1 MKTYCKHTRVANPR
15 FVRESIEHY
24 LKGKR
29 SRRDVAAWLDHHPDL
44 DRIAEAI
51 ASEIRTG
58 RFHDTTI
65 RYFNRVEPISGK
77 HRVIGR
83 ESVHHQ
89 ILDHVAIDAM
99 RPMLDAKIGRWQTAS
114 VEGRGTIDA
123 RKAIKRWTR
132 QRSSRWFVKLDVR
145 KCYPSI
151 DRAILKRLLAKDI
164 GDKTLLRLAYH
175 LIDQY
180 AGTQGLNIGSYASQ
194 WLANYY
200 LSYAYHFA
208 TERLAKLRRR
218 RDGTVVRHRL
228 VTHVLFYMDDI
239 LLIGRGK
246 ADLRTADGAHPR
258 LAGPTARQLLRLLQM
273 ERQHPIPPSQRHRQ
287 DHAPREE
294 GPRGVKGDTMIQT
307 VTYSAEPA
315 EVDYH
320 PRADGG
326 ADIRIRR
333 DIAKIETPAIDG
345 QPAGEQWTAREAY
358 IVRYNL
364 LEQEAVE
371 QADQLFAE
379 AEEDSKTDRQRI
391 DELKQLQLNGLD
403 AIASLYEAMGGEQ

>member
-1 MKTYCKHTRVANPR
+1 MKTYCKHTEVANPR
-15 FVRESIEHY
+15 FVRESIDHY
-24 LKGKR
+24 LRGKR
-29 SRRDVAAWLDHHPDL
+29 SRRDVGAWLDHHPDL
-44 DRIAEAI
+44 DRVAEAI

-58 RFHDTTI
+58 RFCDTTI
-65 RYFNRVEPISGK
+65 RYFNRTEPISGK

-89 ILDHVAIDAM
+89 ILDHVA
-99 RPMLDAKIGRWQTAS
+99 
-114 VEGRGTIDA
+114 IDA

-151 DRAILKRLLAKDI
+151 DRTILKRLLARDV

-228 VTHVLFYMDDI
+228 VTHVLFYMDDV

-246 ADLRTADGAHPR
+246 ADLRMAARMLSAYLRRFLHLDVHPEWNAKR
-258 LAGPTARQLLRLLQM
+258 LALEPIDMVGFTFRPHGRVNIRHGVFLRARRNFRRARRMESIPVWLARRLASYYGYFKWSDSITY
-273 ERQHPIPPSQRHRQ
+273 RRRNGI
-287 DHAPREE
+287 D
-294 GPRGVKGDTMIQT
+294 KTMR
-307 VTYSAEPA
+307 
-315 EVDYH
+315 
-320 PRADGG
+320 RARKVL
-326 ADIRIRR
+326 A
-333 DIAKIETPAIDG
+333 A
-345 QPAGEQWTAREAY
+345 
-358 IVRYNL
+358 
-364 LEQEAVE
+364 
-371 QADQLFAE
+371 
-379 AEEDSKTDRQRI
+379 
-391 DELKQLQLNGLD
+391 
-403 AIASLYEAMGGEQ
+403 

>member
-1 MKTYCKHTRVANPR
+1 MKTYCKHTRVADPR
-15 FVRESIEHY
+15 FVRESIDHY
-24 LKGKR
+24 LRGKR

-44 DRIAEAI
+44 DRVAEAI

-89 ILDHVAIDAM
+89 ILDHVAIDA
-99 RPMLDAKIGRWQTAS
+99 
-114 VEGRGTIDA
+114 

-132 QRSSRWFVKLDVR
+132 HRSSRWFVKLDVR

-151 DRAILKRLLAKDI
+151 DRTILKRLLAKDV

-228 VTHVLFYMDDI
+228 VTHVLFYMDDV

-246 ADLRTADGAHPR
+246 ADLRMAARMLSAYLRRFLNLDVHPEWNAKR
-258 LAGPTARQLLRLLQM
+258 LALEPIDMVGFTFRPHGRVNIRHGVFLRARRNFRRARRMESIPVWLARRLASYYGYFKWSDSVQY
-273 ERQHPIPPSQRHRQ
+273 RRRNGI
-287 DHAPREE
+287 D
-294 GPRGVKGDTMIQT
+294 KTMR
-307 VTYSAEPA
+307 
-315 EVDYH
+315 
-320 PRADGG
+320 RARKVL
-326 ADIRIRR
+326 A
-333 DIAKIETPAIDG
+333 A
-345 QPAGEQWTAREAY
+345 
-358 IVRYNL
+358 
-364 LEQEAVE
+364 
-371 QADQLFAE
+371 
-379 AEEDSKTDRQRI
+379 
-391 DELKQLQLNGLD
+391 
-403 AIASLYEAMGGEQ
+403 

>member
-1 MKTYCKHTRVANPR
+1 MVERRHSPDSFMKTYCKHTRVADPR
-15 FVRESIEHY
+15 FVRESIDHY
-24 LKGKR
+24 LRGKR
-29 SRRDVAAWLDHHPDL
+29 SRRDVGAWLDHHPDL
-44 DRIAEAI
+44 DRVAEAI

-58 RFHDTTI
+58 RFCDTTI
-65 RYFNRVEPISGK
+65 RYFNRTEPISGK

-151 DRAILKRLLAKDI
+151 DRTILKRLLARDV
-164 GDKTLLRLAYH
+164 GDGTLLRLAYH
-175 LIDQY
+175 LIDRY

-228 VTHVLFYMDDI
+228 VTHVLFYMDDV

-246 ADLRTADGAHPR
+246 ADLRMAARMLSAYLRRFLNLDVHPEWNAKR
-258 LAGPTARQLLRLLQM
+258 LALEPIDMVGFTFRPHGRVNIRHGVFLRARRNFRRARRMESIPVWLARRLASYYGYFKWSDSITY
-273 ERQHPIPPSQRHRQ
+273 RRRNGI
-287 DHAPREE
+287 D
-294 GPRGVKGDTMIQT
+294 KTMR
-307 VTYSAEPA
+307 
-315 EVDYH
+315 
-320 PRADGG
+320 RARKVL
-326 ADIRIRR
+326 A
-333 DIAKIETPAIDG
+333 A
-345 QPAGEQWTAREAY
+345 
-358 IVRYNL
+358 
-364 LEQEAVE
+364 
-371 QADQLFAE
+371 
-379 AEEDSKTDRQRI
+379 
-391 DELKQLQLNGLD
+391 
-403 AIASLYEAMGGEQ
+403 